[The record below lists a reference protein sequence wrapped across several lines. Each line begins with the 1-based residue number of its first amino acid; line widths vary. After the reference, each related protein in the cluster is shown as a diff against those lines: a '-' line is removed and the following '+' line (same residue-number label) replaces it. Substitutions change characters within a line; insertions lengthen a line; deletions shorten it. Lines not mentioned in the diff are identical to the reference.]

1 MTNVK
6 TITMM
11 HRSGHVPFIPAF
23 FHLSQIVGRM
33 KGYNMVECTL
43 KTVLAIG
50 RVLFILHMVSCYV
63 VCFFQQV
70 MFDYAVSS
78 DVCTQ

>member
-1 MTNVK
+1 
-6 TITMM
+6 
-11 HRSGHVPFIPAF
+11 
-23 FHLSQIVGRM
+23 M

-50 RVLFILHMVSCYV
+50 RVLLILHMVSCYV